1 MKKGKVGTVDEQKQN
16 SKVSLKVLGWDG
28 GGGRGCGSAVVR
40 VGKEE
45 EEEGG
50 GEGDCCDRREEEEMV
65 DEEGKE

>member
-1 MKKGKVGTVDEQKQN
+1 MSKKQN
-16 SKVSLKVLGWDG
+16 SKVFLKVLGWG
-28 GGGRGCGSAVVR
+28 GGGRGCGAVER

-50 GEGDCCDRREEEEMV
+50 VDCCDRREEEEMV